1 MGNGFRRQH
10 ELICHASK
18 GVPTVHDRGVP
29 DVITCPREEPIDH
42 PSPKPIP
49 LMQRLLEVV
58 TEPGDL
64 ILDPFMGSGAT
75 LRAAKNLG
83 RKAIGIDSIESYCD
97 VAAMRL
103 RQEVLAL

>member
-1 MGNGFRRQH
+1 
-10 ELICHASK
+10 
-18 GVPTVHDRGVP
+18 
-29 DVITCPREEPIDH
+29 
-42 PSPKPIP
+42 
-49 LMQRLLEVV
+49 MQRLLEVV